1 VATDEWVKFE
11 IERDYGIREGFCVP
25 MNQSSS
31 GGAIIEVCNS
41 TKKQTG
47 LGPAR
52 TMRLWLKVQ
61 SFDAAPKGFAK
72 KHPRFFVDEIHSG

>member
-1 VATDEWVKFE
+1 MSLAK
-11 IERDYGIREGFCVP
+11 GFCVLKT
-25 MNQSSS
+25 
-31 GGAIIEVCNS
+31 ES
-41 TKKQTG
+41 TKGWCHNRGLQFDKKRQTG

-61 SFDAAPKGFAK
+61 SFEAAPQGFAK